1 MTDTMALLVLLLSA
15 LLGRFITLPRAVDGA
30 TRVLGARWMPL
41 VIGLITAA
49 FMTWLWG
56 GLDQVAVI
64 HDEAAYLLQ
73 AKTYASGAWTAPGR
87 PLPEFFEQYHV
98 FVTPILTSKYPPGH
112 AFVLIPGL
120 WLGLPGLMPMLLVGL
135 CGALVFEVARR
146 LANPWVA
153 LLTWFL
159 WMTASGIMDFEPGY
173 LSETSTSAL
182 WMLGWY
188 ALLRWSESEQPKWL
202 AWIAFSIGLGFL
214 SRPVTMVVF
223 ALPIAVVVLKR
234 IARRRAWTELRLPI
248 GIGVAFLGIWMLWS
262 QRTTGSPL
270 HAPYALYSRVYFPDD
285 VMGFGVTG
293 KQPMRPLNADMAQF
307 NEFVKTIHGSYTLAT
322 LPQNVRARVIA
333 IAANMWATRAM
344 LLPLAALGLITTS
357 APVWFGIGTTILL
370 VLAYLSFGHAPQ
382 WTVYYVEIQ
391 PVLAFVT
398 AAAWWRV
405 ASLLAVKKPAWPLR
419 ELPAVTPGAV
429 LGMLVGALILFPYDT
444 RFVSVVHD
452 SKEEGSAYFRDFRDL
467 LKLIPSPR
475 SMVFIRYAPNHSPHM
490 SLVTNEPDLAHARVW
505 TVYDRGPDN
514 VRLIRLD
521 RSRTPW
527 LFDDEHRVLVQLDS
541 TGAPIRDH
549 VIREPG
555 EQQQ

>member
-1 MTDTMALLVLLLSA
+1 MTDTTALLVLLLSA

-30 TRVLGARWMPL
+30 TRALNARWTPV
-41 VIGLITAA
+41 VIGVVTAA

-56 GLDQVAVI
+56 GLDQVAVV

-73 AKTYASGAWTAPGR
+73 AKIYASGHWTAPGL

-98 FVTPILTSKYPPGH
+98 FVTPILTPKYPPGH

-120 WLGLPGLMPMLLVGL
+120 WLGLPGLMPMLLLGL

-153 LLTWFL
+153 VLAWFL
-159 WMTASGIMDFEPGY
+159 WLTAPGIMDFEPGY

-188 ALLRWSESEQPKWL
+188 ALLRWMESEQPKWL
-202 AWIAFSIGLGFL
+202 AWLAFSVGLGFL
-214 SRPVTMVVF
+214 SRPVTMVIF
-223 ALPIAVVVLKR
+223 ALPVAVVVLRR
-234 IARRRAWTELRLPI
+234 IAKRNAWKELQVPF
-248 GIGVAFLGIWMLWS
+248 GIGFIFIGIWMLWS
-262 QRTTGSPL
+262 QRTTGNPL
-270 HAPYALYSRVYFPDD
+270 NAPYGLYSRYYFPDD
-285 VMGFGVTG
+285 VMGFGLTG
-293 KQPMRPLNADMAQF
+293 QQPLRPLNPDMALF
-307 NEFVKTIHGSYTLAT
+307 NEYVKILHKDYTLAT
-322 LPQNVRARVIA
+322 LPYNLRERIIA

-344 LLPLAALGLITTS
+344 LLPLAALALITTS
-357 APVWFGIGTTILL
+357 APIWFALGTALLL
-370 VLAYLSFGHAPQ
+370 VIAYLCVGHAPQ

-405 ASLLAVKKPAWPLR
+405 ASLLSSRKLAWPLR
-419 ELPAVTPGAV
+419 ELPPVASGAV
-429 LGMLVGALILFPYDT
+429 FGVVVSALMLFPYDT
-444 RFVSVVHD
+444 RMTSYIRLNKAD
-452 SKEEGSAYFRDFRDL
+452 GSAYHRNFREL
-467 LKLIPSPR
+467 LKLIPGEHN
-475 SMVFIRYAPNHSPHM
+475 MVFIRYAPNHSPHM
-490 SLVTNEPDLAHARVW
+490 SLVTNEPDLAKARVW
-505 TVYDRGPDN
+505 TVYDRGADN

-521 RSRTPW
+521 RARTPW

-541 TGAPIRDH
+541 TGAPIRNR

-555 EQQQ
+555 GRY

>member
-41 VIGLITAA
+41 VIGVITAA

-56 GLDQVAVI
+56 GLNQVAVI

-73 AKTYASGAWTAPGR
+73 AKTYAQGAWTAPGR

-112 AFVLIPGL
+112 AFVLVPGL
-120 WLGLPGLMPMLLVGL
+120 WFGLPGLMPMLLIGL
-135 CGALVFEVARR
+135 CGGLVFEVARR
-146 LANPWVA
+146 IANPWAA

-159 WMTASGIMDFEPGY
+159 WVTASGIMDFEPGY

-188 ALLRWSESEQPKWL
+188 ALLRWCESEQPKWL
-202 AWIAFSIGLGFL
+202 AWIAFAIGLGFL

-223 ALPIAVVVLKR
+223 ALPIAVVVLRR
-234 IARRRAWTELRLPI
+234 IAKRGAWRELRLPI

-270 HAPYALYSRVYFPDD
+270 QAPYALYSRVYFPDD
-285 VMGFGVTG
+285 VMGFGLTG
-293 KQPMRPLNADMAQF
+293 KQPQRPLNADMAQF

-322 LPQNVRARVIA
+322 LPQNVRERVIA

-398 AAAWWRV
+398 AAGWWRV
-405 ASLLAVKKPAWPLR
+405 ASLLARRKPAWPLR
-419 ELPAVTPGAV
+419 DLPAVTPGAAF
-429 LGMLVGALILFPYDT
+429 GMLVGALILFPYDT
-444 RFVSVVHD
+444 RFVSVVRD

-467 LKLIPSPR
+467 LRLIPSPR

-490 SLVTNEPDLAHARVW
+490 SLVTNEPDLERARVW
-505 TVYDRGPDN
+505 TVYDRGAEN
-514 VRLIRLD
+514 VRLMRLD

-527 LFDDEHRVLVQLDS
+527 LFDDAHRVLVQLDS
-541 TGAPIRDH
+541 TGAPMPDH

-555 EQQQ
+555 EQQP

>member
-1 MTDTMALLVLLLSA
+1 MTDTKALLVLLLSA
-15 LLGRFITLPRAVDGA
+15 LLGRFITLPRVADGA
-30 TRVLGARWMPL
+30 TRVLNARWMPL
-41 VIGLITAA
+41 VVGFITAA

-56 GLDQVAVI
+56 GLNQVAVI

-73 AKTYASGAWTAPGR
+73 AKIYAGGAWTAPGR

-120 WLGLPGLMPMLLVGL
+120 WLGLPGLMPMLLLGL
-135 CGALVFEVARR
+135 CGALVFAVARR
-146 LANPWVA
+146 LVHPWVA

-159 WMTASGIMDFEPGY
+159 WMTAPGIMDFEPGY

-188 ALLRWSESEQPKWL
+188 ALLRWTDGEQPKWL
-202 AWIAFSIGLGFL
+202 AWLAFSIGLGFL

-223 ALPIAVVVLKR
+223 ALPAAVVVLKR
-234 IARRRAWTELRLPI
+234 IAKRRAWRELRVPL

-262 QRTTGSPL
+262 QRTTGSAL
-270 HAPYALYSRVYFPDD
+270 HAPYALYSRYYFPDD
-285 VMGFGVTG
+285 VMGFGLTG
-293 KQPMRPLNADMAQF
+293 KQPLRPLNADMAQF
-307 NEFVKTIHGSYTLAT
+307 NEFVKITHRNYTLSK
-322 LPQNVRARVIA
+322 LPQIVPERIIA
-333 IAANMWATRAM
+333 IAANMWATRAI

-357 APVWFGIGTTILL
+357 APVWFALGTTILL

-398 AAAWWRV
+398 ALGWWRL
-405 ASLLAVKKPAWPLR
+405 ASALSSRKPGWPLPDV
-419 ELPAVTPGAV
+419 PAVTSGAV
-429 LGMLVGALILFPYDT
+429 FGMVAAASILFPYNT
-444 RFVSVVHD
+444 RMVSYIREN
-452 SKEEGSAYFRDFRDL
+452 KREGSAYHRNFRDL
-467 LKLIPSPR
+467 LQLIPSAR

-490 SLVTNEPDLAHARVW
+490 SLVTNEPDLSKARVW
-505 TVYDRGPDN
+505 TVYDRGADN
-514 VRLIRLD
+514 IRLIRLD

-541 TGAPIRDH
+541 TGAPIRNH

-555 EQQQ
+555 IQ